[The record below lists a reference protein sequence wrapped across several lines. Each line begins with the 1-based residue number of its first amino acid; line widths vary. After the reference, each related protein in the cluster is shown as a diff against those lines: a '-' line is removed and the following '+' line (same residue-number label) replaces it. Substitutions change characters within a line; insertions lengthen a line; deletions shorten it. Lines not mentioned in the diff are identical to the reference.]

1 MSGITK
7 GHDIIRTP
15 YPVSTGFNSV
25 SPSGKSAGPM
35 NKLTNVESQRV
46 MAVLGDMLDRLNYL
60 TYVPL
65 KRDYHLIGRLHE
77 NGVSAVGDQVEQLW
91 QLDDGYENMDANA
104 ARREDVLGKIK
115 LAVRS
120 ICRHMRENPVV
131 VTTFFG
137 TTSASPADPGDE
149 MMTLIRFLSE
159 LTDLMFS
166 QLSKTVEDE
175 TSKRD
180 SMENMYNRRKQAED
194 DLVQLRDKLSDM
206 RKTKEDDISHLDIQL
221 QKLKG
226 ELATINKVA
235 TANELLLIQTQVKET
250 LEKAYDQQSIEMQ
263 ALLETYAQHEQLLQ
277 KNTMDHREVE
287 DALRKAKCKIAVEV
301 ASTIEKY
308 DQDMLAVTTE
318 IDALQERYTAEL
330 NEFQALSEHF
340 VKIDE
345 EQARIEEEERIL
357 EAIREEERRE
367 IQKLHNAAVRIQSMW
382 RGSVVRREYAAKK
395 KKGGKK
401 GKKK

>member
-1 MSGITK
+1 
-7 GHDIIRTP
+7 
-15 YPVSTGFNSV
+15 
-25 SPSGKSAGPM
+25 M

-137 TTSASPADPGDE
+137 TTSASPADPAPRGPRRRND
-149 MMTLIRFLSE
+149 
-159 LTDLMFS
+159 D
-166 QLSKTVEDE
+166 LSKTVEDE

>member
-1 MSGITK
+1 
-7 GHDIIRTP
+7 
-15 YPVSTGFNSV
+15 
-25 SPSGKSAGPM
+25 M

-115 LAVRS
+115 LTVRS
-120 ICRHMRENPVV
+120 ICRHMRENPR
-131 VTTFFG
+131 TPAT
-137 TTSASPADPGDE
+137 PADPGDE
-149 MMTLIRFLSE
+149 MMTLIKFLSE

-180 SMENMYNRRKQAED
+180 LMENMYNRRKQAED

-250 LEKAYDQQSIEMQ
+250 LEKAYDQHSIEMQ

-318 IDALQERYTAEL
+318 IDGLQERYTAEL